1 MELPFDKYTYRAR
14 LLPSLLAFLPLA
26 FAATVWFPG
35 EEATWKTL
43 GLIVV
48 SSGLATLLSHLGRD
62 LGKRKEVGLF
72 QRWGGVPT
80 TRLLSHRFTKFD
92 AVTLGRYHT
101 KLKTLLP
108 ELQIPDLAEERTNPS
123 RASEVYGSCTSFLRE
138 KTRDQ
143 KTFALVVAENINYGF
158 RRNLYGW
165 RPIGLIA
172 ASFGIASCALFTAK
186 HLRAEQSV
194 LLFGIAGLVVSVTLL
209 LLWLFTIKPEW
220 VHLAADAYAER
231 LIRSLDAL

>member
-14 LLPSLLAFLPLA
+14 LLPSLITLLPLA

-35 EEATWKTL
+35 QEATWKVL
-43 GLIVV
+43 GLIFV
-48 SSGLATLLSHLGRD
+48 SSGLATLLSHFGRD
-62 LGKRKEVGLF
+62 LGRRKEAELF
-72 QRWGGVPT
+72 QMWGGVPT
-80 TRLLSHRFTKFD
+80 TRMLSHRFTKFD

-101 KLKTLLP
+101 KLKSLLP
-108 ELQIPDLAEERTNPS
+108 ELQIPDLADERTNPS

-143 KTFALVVAENINYGF
+143 KAFPLVFAENINYGF

-165 RPIGLIA
+165 KPIGLIA
-172 ASFGIASCALFTAK
+172 ASLGVVSCALFMAT

-194 LLFGIAGLVVSVTLL
+194 LLFDTAGAVASVTLL
-209 LLWLFTIKPEW
+209 FLWLFIIKPDW
-220 VHLAADAYAER
+220 VRLAADAYAER
-231 LIRSLDAL
+231 LIRSLEGL

>member
-26 FAATVWFPG
+26 FAVTVWFPG
-35 EEATWKTL
+35 QEATWKIL

-62 LGKRKEVGLF
+62 RGKRKETGLF
-72 QRWGGVPT
+72 QMWGGVPT

-92 AVTLGRYHT
+92 AVTLGRYHA

-123 RASEVYGSCTSFLRE
+123 RASDVYGSCTSFLRE

-143 KTFALVVAENINYGF
+143 RTFSLVFAENINYGF

-165 RPIGLIA
+165 KPIGLIA
-172 ASFGIASCALFTAK
+172 ASLGIVSCAIFTAK
-186 HLRAEQSV
+186 HLRAAQSV